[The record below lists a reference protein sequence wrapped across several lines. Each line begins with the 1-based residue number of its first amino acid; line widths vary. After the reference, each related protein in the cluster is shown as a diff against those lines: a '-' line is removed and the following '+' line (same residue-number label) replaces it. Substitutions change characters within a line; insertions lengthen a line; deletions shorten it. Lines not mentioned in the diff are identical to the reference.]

1 MAKEIHT
8 EIKLEINLSQ
18 DPTILILGVYT
29 KDSTC

>member
-8 EIKLEINLSQ
+8 EMKLEINLSQ
-18 DPTILILGVYT
+18 GPAILILGVYT